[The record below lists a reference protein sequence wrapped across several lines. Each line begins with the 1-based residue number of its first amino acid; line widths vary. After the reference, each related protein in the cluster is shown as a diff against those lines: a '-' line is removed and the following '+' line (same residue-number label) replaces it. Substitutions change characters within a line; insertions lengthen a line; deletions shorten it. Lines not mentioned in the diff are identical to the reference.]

1 MIQMSNKEV
10 FDSRD
15 EVNKTLVESL
25 SRYGNL
31 EPPGI
36 VGRPYNDGSKSK
48 YQFSAANYLRI
59 MAVQRQKEYK
69 DPRWI
74 SETFL
79 EKHGL
84 SVREDAVPVGIEY
97 WKGIDQGKEY
107 KGELK
112 KFYNVAELLD
122 NEVQPK
128 LVQGDREE
136 DFAYAVDLLKA
147 SGAHANYKYTAEQ
160 IFEATEKFARKK
172 GADEFSAPLTAQIL
186 LKTSQLSYDYTKHPL
201 FTQEQLERLD
211 KNPKILFHAEKKA
224 QQLMAGMLYQQEEQL
239 KHMADRIRQ
248 EENLKKSL
256 EEQKKISREPFKD
269 LYVEYKW
276 SEAILKDVSGK
287 EYVNEQDPKNPDAN
301 LSLHGEKAYEFLV
314 QLNAMDKEKFNGKLE
329 GTGNYYKTKIAIRY
343 GSYDHGEMRIDLG
356 DLELRN
362 KKAIAPALEE
372 RFGEYGQRLLKDPH
386 ERSIYLGVH
395 KDEGIT
401 DEQLVEECKQSL
413 AECHNEMKK
422 FAQEEA
428 AYLANHP
435 ELKAIN
441 ERNADVNL
449 YYCSA
454 RDLDQIPEE
463 LILSRHKAADFPGIA
478 RVEAYPGAYDNKA
491 PVFKSPEADGIIIE
505 SAWMYSK
512 ENARKFPLQP
522 AITRESQEILQSLD
536 KISMKIEDYG
546 PVMEPFSEA
555 KVTELKGHQAVQYFI
570 SEKANDVSAAQTM
583 LQQEEIYRQNPKKM
597 TIVYEDKVLKEVAYE
612 IGSGALNEAV
622 PSGFPQDEDPK
633 VNEAIHRAICVDMKY
648 QGLYENRMHELVDTE
663 TIKLPDKE
671 TVKARLKEEKPSAR
685 SMNSKQY
692 AYYETLALTDFQ
704 NNTQEKLMK
713 SMVQEM
719 RQDGLTNTK
728 MMNIAKSNPKFNL
741 ALLEEDKKKET
752 VKTKRKLQLVVSN
765 DPNKEKSR
773 SSGIDY

>member
-239 KHMADRIRQ
+239 KHMADRIHQ

-269 LYVEYKW
+269 LHVEYK
-276 SEAILKDVSGK
+276 
-287 EYVNEQDPKNPDAN
+287 
-301 LSLHGEKAYEFLV
+301 
-314 QLNAMDKEKFNGKLE
+314 
-329 GTGNYYKTKIAIRY
+329 
-343 GSYDHGEMRIDLG
+343 
-356 DLELRN
+356 
-362 KKAIAPALEE
+362 
-372 RFGEYGQRLLKDPH
+372 
-386 ERSIYLGVH
+386 
-395 KDEGIT
+395 
-401 DEQLVEECKQSL
+401 
-413 AECHNEMKK
+413 
-422 FAQEEA
+422 
-428 AYLANHP
+428 
-435 ELKAIN
+435 
-441 ERNADVNL
+441 
-449 YYCSA
+449 
-454 RDLDQIPEE
+454 
-463 LILSRHKAADFPGIA
+463 
-478 RVEAYPGAYDNKA
+478 
-491 PVFKSPEADGIIIE
+491 
-505 SAWMYSK
+505 
-512 ENARKFPLQP
+512 
-522 AITRESQEILQSLD
+522 
-536 KISMKIEDYG
+536 
-546 PVMEPFSEA
+546 
-555 KVTELKGHQAVQYFI
+555 
-570 SEKANDVSAAQTM
+570 
-583 LQQEEIYRQNPKKM
+583 
-597 TIVYEDKVLKEVAYE
+597 
-612 IGSGALNEAV
+612 
-622 PSGFPQDEDPK
+622 
-633 VNEAIHRAICVDMKY
+633 
-648 QGLYENRMHELVDTE
+648 
-663 TIKLPDKE
+663 
-671 TVKARLKEEKPSAR
+671 
-685 SMNSKQY
+685 
-692 AYYETLALTDFQ
+692 
-704 NNTQEKLMK
+704 
-713 SMVQEM
+713 
-719 RQDGLTNTK
+719 
-728 MMNIAKSNPKFNL
+728 
-741 ALLEEDKKKET
+741 
-752 VKTKRKLQLVVSN
+752 
-765 DPNKEKSR
+765 
-773 SSGIDY
+773 